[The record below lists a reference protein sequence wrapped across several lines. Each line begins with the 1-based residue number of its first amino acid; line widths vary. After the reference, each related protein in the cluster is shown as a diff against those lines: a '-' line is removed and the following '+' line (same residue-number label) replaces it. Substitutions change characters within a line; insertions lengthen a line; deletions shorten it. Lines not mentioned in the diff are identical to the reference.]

1 MCALSRDPNIRKEI
15 LAMRELTWGAARESQ
30 GLYLRYGENP
40 FVFPGLDAALQDEC
54 SWINVYPNRL
64 PPQLLQLLSSYAGV
78 RKDNIIMGNGSDEL
92 IELIAKACIAPGD
105 EVIIPCPSFPAYE
118 TVAQM
123 MGGRCVFVDLAADFS
138 LSYATLVKCIT
149 PRTKV
154 IWIANPNNPTG
165 NILLTLEKI
174 EKLLQRFKGLLV
186 VDECYFEF
194 SGVTAAS
201 LIARFPNLIV
211 LRSFSKSYGLAGV
224 RFGYVLADAGLI
236 ALLRKPM
243 EANLTFSVNCF
254 AQRSALTVLA
264 SRARAKKFI
273 EKFLRTKAQFESAL
287 RRIKGVEVLATSTSF
302 CLIRTPIPARVV
314 VQTLE
319 KERVYI
325 KDCAIYRTMD
335 PSLIYLGVPV
345 RNNFEKVAV
354 PLRRLL
360 K

>member
-1 MCALSRDPNIRKEI
+1 MCALNSNSNIRKEI
-15 LAMRELTWGAARESQ
+15 LAMRALTWGAARKPQ

-40 FVFPGLDAALQDEC
+40 YVFPGLDAALQDEC
-54 SWINVYPNRL
+54 SWVNVYPNRL

-78 RKDNIIMGNGSDEL
+78 RKENIIMGNGSDEL
-92 IELIAKACIAPGD
+92 IELVAKACIAPGD
-105 EVIIPCPSFPAYE
+105 EVIIPCPTYPAYE
-118 TVAQM
+118 TVTQM
-123 MGGRCVFVDLAADFS
+123 MGGKCVFVDLAADFS
-138 LSYATLVKCIT
+138 LSLAELTIKIT

-165 NILLTLEKI
+165 NILLTLEQI
-174 EKLLQRFKGLLV
+174 EKLLQKFKGLVV

-194 SGVTAAS
+194 SRVTAAS

-224 RFGYVLADAGLI
+224 RFGYALADAGLI

-254 AQRSALTVLA
+254 AQRSALTVLM

-273 EKFLRTKAQFESAL
+273 EKFMRTKMQFESAL
-287 RRIKGVEVLATSTSF
+287 RRMKGVEALATSTSF
-302 CLIRTPIPARVV
+302 CLIHTPIPARIV

-345 RNNFEKVAV
+345 KKNFNKVIE
-354 PLRRLL
+354 PLCRLL